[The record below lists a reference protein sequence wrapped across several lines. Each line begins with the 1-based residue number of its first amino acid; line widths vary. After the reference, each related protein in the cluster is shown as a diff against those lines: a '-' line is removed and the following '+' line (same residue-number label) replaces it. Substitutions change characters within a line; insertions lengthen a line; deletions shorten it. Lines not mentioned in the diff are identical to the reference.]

1 MQGNG
6 QTLTTI
12 TGNDFKEVEEMCWMC
27 EQFGDSEHGDG
38 LWYLNPW
45 NYARNM
51 YKLRAPGGGFK
62 GAEVGLETGARAGPS
77 QQDLLDAIAGDDKA
91 EFERMRGIMQET
103 GQGSMVVPRDDA
115 DKVLALCSPI
125 GLMACIC
132 RKGIRAI
139 DERNEREYTCMGMGV
154 GMLKWER
161 WPERYKGGV
170 KFVDTDE
177 AIEWN
182 HEMDDRGFVHIL
194 MLFGAP
200 FIGGFC
206 QCDYPDC
213 GALRNGVDFGLGVL
227 KSHYLAQ
234 VDYEECNGCGICA
247 QRCQWGALKFETTTG
262 KANIDQFKCFG
273 CGLCH
278 TACPREAIS
287 LVRRDTVPA
296 VAEVWL

>member
-1 MQGNG
+1 
-6 QTLTTI
+6 
-12 TGNDFKEVEEMCWMC
+12 MC
-27 EQFGDSEHGDG
+27 EQFGDPEYGDG
-38 LWYLNPW
+38 VWYLNPR

-51 YKLRAPGGGFK
+51 YKMRAPGAGFK
-62 GAEVGLETGARAGPS
+62 GAEAGLETGAHQGPT
-77 QQDLLDAIAGDDKA
+77 QQDLIDAVERNDKA
-91 EFERMRGIMQET
+91 EFERMRQIMQET

-115 DKVLALCSPI
+115 DKVLELCSPI
-125 GLMACIC
+125 GLIGCIC
-132 RKGIRAI
+132 RKAIRAI
-139 DERNEREYTCMGMGV
+139 DERNEQEFTCMGMGV

-161 WPERYKGGV
+161 WPERYKGGC
-170 KFVDTDE
+170 KFVNLEE

-182 HEMDDRGFVHIL
+182 HEMDDRGFCHLL

-213 GALRNGVDFGLGVL
+213 GSLRNGVDFGVGVL

-234 VDYEECNGCGICA
+234 VDYEKCNGCGICA
-247 QRCQWGALKFETTTG
+247 QRCQWGALKFETTQG

-287 LVRRDTVPA
+287 LVKRADVPA